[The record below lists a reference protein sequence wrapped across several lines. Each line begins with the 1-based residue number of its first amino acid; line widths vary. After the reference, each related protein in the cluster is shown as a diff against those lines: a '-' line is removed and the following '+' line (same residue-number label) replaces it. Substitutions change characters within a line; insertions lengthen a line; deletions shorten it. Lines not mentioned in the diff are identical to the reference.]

1 MSTGFVD
8 LHTHSTASDGTY
20 PPEDV
25 ARLAKQSSLVGFAL
39 TDHDTIA
46 GLDAAERT
54 AREIGIAFVPGVEI
68 SCQFP
73 HPGTL
78 HLLGYC
84 IDTHSAQLRDV
95 LDRLIEAR
103 QVRNP
108 QMVRRLNDLGVAI
121 TMAEV
126 EDAAG
131 GEVIGRPH
139 MAAVLVR
146 KGYVNSIKEAF
157 NKYLGQGAPA
167 YVEKERLSSR
177 EAIAVVLAAGGLPVL
192 AHPVQLRAENEAQLE
207 RVLKDLTDLGLAG
220 IEVIH
225 SDHDAARI
233 EKYTKLAD
241 RFGLLK
247 TGGSDFHG
255 INKKE
260 IQLGN
265 ANGRRIPRQFM
276 DDLFAR
282 KNEPIPVGR

>member
-1 MSTGFVD
+1 MSTDFVD
-8 LHTHSTASDGTY
+8 LHTHSTASDGTLA
-20 PPEDV
+20 PEAV
-25 ARLAKQSSLVGFAL
+25 ARLAKDSGLVGFAL
-39 TDHDTIA
+39 TDHDTLA
-46 GLDAAERT
+46 GLEAAERT
-54 AREIGIAFVPGVEI
+54 AREIGIEFVPGVEI

-84 IDTHSAQLRDV
+84 IDPHSAPLREV

-103 QVRNP
+103 RVRNP
-108 QMVRRLNDLGVAI
+108 KMVRKLNDLGVAI
-121 TMAEV
+121 TVAEV
-126 EDAAG
+126 EEAAG

-157 NKYLGQGAPA
+157 NKYLGQGAAA
-167 YVEKERLSSR
+167 YVEKERLSPR
-177 EAIAVVLAAGGLPVL
+177 DAIAVVLVAGGLPVL
-192 AHPVQLRAENEAQLE
+192 AHPIQLRAENDARLE
-207 RVLKDLTDLGLAG
+207 RIVKDLTDLGLAG

-225 SDHDAARI
+225 SDHDAALI
-233 EKYTKLAD
+233 EKYTNLAD

-265 ANGRRIPRQFM
+265 ANGRRIPRRFM
-276 DDLFAR
+276 DDLLAR
-282 KNEPIPVGR
+282 SREPSTVGR